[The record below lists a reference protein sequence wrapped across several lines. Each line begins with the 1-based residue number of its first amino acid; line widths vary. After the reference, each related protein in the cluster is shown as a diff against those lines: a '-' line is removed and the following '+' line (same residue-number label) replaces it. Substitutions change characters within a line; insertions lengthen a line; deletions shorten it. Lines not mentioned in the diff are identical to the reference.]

1 MAEKR
6 LTVFQH
12 IDELRRRL
20 TKIVIAV
27 VILGTVGFIYSLT
40 ILDIMMARL
49 DPTFNLVYKGIMEP
63 FMARF
68 KLGMIGGFI
77 MASPVIFYQ
86 VLAFLSPAMK
96 GSEKRTLYPLVFFMV
111 ILFWMGASLGY
122 FYVLPAAWTW
132 LFMQGQELNLIQIL
146 SVSDFINFVTLF
158 LLAFGF
164 AFETPVVMTVMMRLK
179 IVSRETLRANW
190 RIAYVVLLIAAAIA
204 TPDWSLPPMLI
215 LGGSMIALYEG
226 TLLAARFW

>member
-1 MAEKR
+1 LAEKR

>member
-1 MAEKR
+1 MCPP
-6 LTVFQH
+6 
-12 IDELRRRL
+12 IPP
-20 TKIVIAV
+20 
-27 VILGTVGFIYSLT
+27 IYSLT

-86 VLAFLSPAMK
+86 VLAFLSPALK
-96 GSEKRTLYPLVFFMV
+96 GTERRILYPIVFFMV
-111 ILFWMGASLGY
+111 VLFWMGAALGY

-132 LFMQGQELNLIQIL
+132 LFAQGQALDLIQIL

-158 LLAFGF
+158 LLAFGL
-164 AFETPVVMTVMMRLK
+164 AFETPVVMAVMMRLN

-215 LGGSMIALYEG
+215 LGASMIALYEA

>member
-6 LTVFQH
+6 LSVFAH

-27 VILGTVGFIYSLT
+27 VILGSVAFMYSLT

-49 DPTFNLVYKGIMEP
+49 DPSFNLVYKGIMEP

-68 KLGMIGGFI
+68 KLGLIGGLI
-77 MASPVIFYQ
+77 LASPVIFYQ
-86 VLAFLSPAMK
+86 ILAFLAPALK
-96 GSEKRTLYPLVFFMV
+96 EKERRILYPVVFAMV
-111 ILFWMGASLGY
+111 ALFWAGASLGY
-122 FYVLPAAWTW
+122 FLVLPAAWTW
-132 LFMQGQELNLIQIL
+132 LFTQGQALDLIQIL
-146 SVSDFINFVTLF
+146 SISDFINFVTLF
-158 LLAFGF
+158 LFAFGL
-164 AFETPVVMTVMMRLK
+164 AFETPVIMAVVMRLG
-179 IVSRETLRANW
+179 IVSRETLRKNW

-215 LGGSMIALYEG
+215 LGASMIALYEG